1 MGKNA
6 SDHMEGYLE
15 FIRNCILGK
24 QGIDFG
30 NDQSTMV
37 EYLGCDKMEIHLWFF
52 GGEEITARFSFNYS

>member
-1 MGKNA
+1 
-6 SDHMEGYLE
+6 MEGYLE
-15 FIRNCILGK
+15 FIRNRILGR